1 MMKYYIP
8 NININKIDSNNI
20 RNLNKKFSNSKK
32 INILLLSDQGF
43 FKYIDDKLYK
53 HSINYKQSFN
63 SYDKFLN
70 KYTLIVSK
78 NNEFFKH
85 KYPIN
90 NIPFNHKSIIKT
102 TYTYKIND
110 NSNTSLIIEF
120 INDKNDI
127 NNINDLYFISNLNH
141 DDFSFIEDISYFI
154 DLLI

>member
-8 NININKIDSNNI
+8 NININKIDTNNI

-53 HSINYKQSFN
+53 HSINYKQSFHV
-63 SYDKFLN
+63 YDKFLN
-70 KYTLIVSK
+70 KYTLIASK

-102 TYTYKIND
+102 ICTYKIND

-120 INDKNDI
+120 ISDKNDI

>member
-1 MMKYYIP
+1 MKYYIP
-8 NININKIDSNNI
+8 DININKINYNNI
-20 RNLNKKFSNSKK
+20 RNLNKKFNTSIKK
-32 INILLLSDQGF
+32 NIFFLSDQGI

-63 SYDKFLN
+63 TYDKFLN
-70 KYTLIVSK
+70 KYTLIAS

-90 NIPFNHKSIIKT
+90 NIPFNHTAIIKN

-120 INDKNDI
+120 INDKND
-127 NNINDLYFISNLNH
+127 INDLYFISNLNH

>member
-8 NININKIDSNNI
+8 EININKINSNNI
-20 RNLNKKFSNSKK
+20 RNLNKKLKHSTQK
-32 INILLLSDQGF
+32 NIFLFSDQWF

-53 HSINYKQSFN
+53 YSINYKQSFN
-63 SYDKFLN
+63 SYDNFLN
-70 KYTLIVSK
+70 KYTLIAS

-85 KYPIN
+85 KYPAN
-90 NIPFNHKSIIKT
+90 NIPFNHHSIIKNT
-102 TYTYKIND
+102 HTFKVND

-127 NNINDLYFISNLNH
+127 NIINDLYFISNLKH

>member
-1 MMKYYIP
+1 MKYYIP

>member
-102 TYTYKIND
+102 TCTYKIND